1 MRPLRI
7 PPGAR
12 RFHHVAMS
20 DERRLEAVPDLPP
33 SRDVKI
39 LLVDDFAPIRELMLL
54 LLQNHHGVAEV
65 QEAADGFS
73 ALELCDT
80 FGTDLVLLDY
90 WMPGMDGAETA
101 RLIRESYPRTR
112 IVAYSAALE
121 SLPTWADA
129 LVIKDAIPDP
139 DQLVRLARGA

>member
-1 MRPLRI
+1 MK
-7 PPGAR
+7 
-12 RFHHVAMS
+12 
-20 DERRLEAVPDLPP
+20 DKRRLEAVPDLETRD
-33 SRDVKI
+33 RDVKI
-39 LLVDDFAPIRELMLL
+39 LLVDDFAPIRQLMLL
-54 LLQNHHGVAEV
+54 LLEGHHGVSAVE
-65 QEAADGFS
+65 EAADGYS

-80 FGTDLVLLDY
+80 FGPDLVLLDY

-101 RLIRESYPRTR
+101 RLIREAYPRTR

-121 SLPTWADA
+121 TLPTWADA